1 MVHSRSSKNKDTKQ
15 RENDKRY
22 HFVQKGI
29 GIEIQRV
36 RKNPSRM
43 NTVNKIASQKATARH
58 PQKRVGN
65 WSPIHPERQASHW
78 CHAVSVPRPF
88 HNPRR
93 KATEFLPLSPLTR
106 SLGYKG

>member
-1 MVHSRSSKNKDTKQ
+1 MGT
-15 RENDKRY
+15 
-22 HFVQKGI
+22 
-29 GIEIQRV
+29 GIEMQRLY
-36 RKNPSRM
+36 KTPSRT
-43 NTVNKIASQKATARH
+43 NTVTKITNTECQKQTARH
-58 PQKRVGN
+58 LRPQKRVGN
-65 WSPIHPERQASHW
+65 SSPIHPERQASHW